1 MTTRQTNKATPAQTP
16 ADDRFAGLVRV
27 LREYHALWPHNAA
40 STATHA
46 QLVAYMLAASH
57 CWNERIAPLV
67 KAEWYRQLDQEGQPG
82 RPGRQGG
89 AP

>member
-1 MTTRQTNKATPAQTP
+1 MNDAESELAE
-16 ADDRFAGLVRV
+16 LVRA

-46 QLVAYMLAASH
+46 QLVAYMLAASR

-67 KAEWYRQLDQEGQPG
+67 KAEWDRQLAEDGD
-82 RPGRQGG
+82 
-89 AP
+89 